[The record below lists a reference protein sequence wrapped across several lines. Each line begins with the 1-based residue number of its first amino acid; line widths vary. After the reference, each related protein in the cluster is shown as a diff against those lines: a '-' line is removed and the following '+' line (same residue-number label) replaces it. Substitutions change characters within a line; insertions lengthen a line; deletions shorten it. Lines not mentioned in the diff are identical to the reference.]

1 MKPSKDNTECDLP
14 FTDLY
19 GTLYHLKTIL
29 HGTTYQT
36 EDMKNRLDRS
46 ANLDRKDN
54 LNKTLTED
62 EDDFI
67 DANDD
72 EEAVMEENLPLKG
85 TITMLL
91 SCITQW
97 RKHVM

>member
-1 MKPSKDNTECDLP
+1 
-14 FTDLY
+14 
-19 GTLYHLKTIL
+19 L

-54 LNKTLTED
+54 LNNTLTED